1 MIVRI
6 FHMEGQKISEVCNLN
21 TMITTL
27 YNNQIVMSNMKNNQ
41 VTTNMI

>member
-1 MIVRI
+1 
-6 FHMEGQKISEVCNLN
+6 MEGQKISEVCNLN

-41 VTTNMI
+41 VTKNMI